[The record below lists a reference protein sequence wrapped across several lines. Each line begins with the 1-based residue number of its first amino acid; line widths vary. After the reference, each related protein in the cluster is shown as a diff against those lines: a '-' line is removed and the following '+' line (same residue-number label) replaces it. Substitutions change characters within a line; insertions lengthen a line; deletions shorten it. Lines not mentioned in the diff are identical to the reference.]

1 MRPIVVRGAGDLA
14 TGTIIRLSRAGY
26 SVITLECG
34 RPTAIRREAA
44 FCEAVYQG
52 SKTVEGLT
60 CVRAGTP
67 EAALAAVTPENP
79 QLLIDENGSS
89 IPVLRPDV
97 LVDAVIAKRNVGT
110 RMDMAPLT
118 VALGPGFTAGRD
130 VHAVIET
137 MRGHDLGRI
146 IRDGS
151 ALPNTGVP
159 GLIAGFG
166 RERVIHAPASGR
178 LHTLHAIGDPVRKGE
193 AIAWIERDGGGRTEV
208 PASLSGVLR
217 GILPDGFDTPEGM
230 KMADIDPR
238 AEQRKNCCTV
248 SDKARC
254 ITGSVLELVCA
265 FEHHHVS

>member
-1 MRPIVVRGAGDLA
+1 M
-14 TGTIIRLSRAGY
+14 
-26 SVITLECG
+26 
-34 RPTAIRREAA
+34 
-44 FCEAVYQG
+44 
-52 SKTVEGLT
+52 
-60 CVRAGTP
+60 
-67 EAALAAVTPENP
+67 
-79 QLLIDENGSS
+79 
-89 IPVLRPDV
+89 
-97 LVDAVIAKRNVGT
+97 
-110 RMDMAPLT
+110 
-118 VALGPGFTAGRD
+118 
-130 VHAVIET
+130 
-137 MRGHDLGRI
+137 
-146 IRDGS
+146 
-151 ALPNTGVP
+151 PNTGVP

-254 ITGSVLELVCA
+254 IAGSVLELVCA